1 MLGVEDPEVTDV
13 QINGSSIVTNGV
25 ANVPYAGS
33 NPGAVKIDNTN
44 GVGITGDGKLYVE
57 YAPESLI
64 KAGTGSYR
72 PICPPRQHM
81 SAFYGLAKAA
91 GDSTQSASSNAVG
104 NYTDAAK
111 IAIQKMLGIYEAPW
125 ELIRE
130 DEFTNETQATEV
142 VTVDDDGDAF
152 ELTDARIVVWFPTQN
167 NEAKYASGEVRFN
180 AGDTDEI
187 RFSIEPKT
195 IAANSNVLIAYASF
209 EQNDGMCVKTSEAFG
224 NSGNL
229 ANQRIKLQ
237 YDKTDK
243 YYPYV
248 LGTYIIRKISF
259 VNVTGTMDYRIYGKR
274 KWWT

>member
-1 MLGVEDPEVTDV
+1 MA
-13 QINGSSIVTNGV
+13 S
-25 ANVPYAGS
+25 
-33 NPGAVKIDNTN
+33 
-44 GVGITGDGKLYVE
+44 
-57 YAPESLI
+57 
-64 KAGTGSYR
+64 
-72 PICPPRQHM
+72 
-81 SAFYGLAKAA
+81 
-91 GDSTQSASSNAVG
+91 SSNAVG
-104 NYTDAAK
+104 TYTDNAK
-111 IAIQKMLGIYEAPW
+111 IAIQKMLGIYQAPW

-274 KWWT
+274 KWS